1 MASTNQDTQRSSD
14 SRRAQRKRLAWLVVV
29 AFALVAWGPRTAMM
43 LEKGWSSSYAALER
57 QQQIDEAD
65 RRIEALQREV
75 AYARTS
81 EGKDVEAKR
90 RFGVGPRDEIWITVE
105 AQPAPERRPQPQSVA
120 DRLNVW
126 LTDAGSRFVG
136 HLRAVGATV
145 SYAVGL
151 HDVSTSVAVPVIEDL
166 EIAEPSEGH
175 SAESTEGDGEI
186 AGDAAE
192 GQ

>member
-1 MASTNQDTQRSSD
+1 MASTNQNT
-14 SRRAQRKRLAWLVVV
+14 RRNADPDRARQKRLAWLIVLT
-29 AFALVAWGPRTAMM
+29 FALIAWGPRTAVM
-43 LEKGWSSSYAALER
+43 LEKGWSSSHAALER
-57 QQQIDEAD
+57 QQQIDEAE

-105 AQPAPERRPQPQSVA
+105 AQQAPEQRPQSQSVA

-151 HDVSTSVAVPVIEDL
+151 RDVSTSVAVPVIEDL
-166 EIAEPSEGH
+166 EIAETSDED
-175 SAESTEGDGEI
+175 SAENTGGDGEI
-186 AGDAAE
+186 AGDAAD